1 MHYSDGAVYE
11 GEWYNDQRS
20 GKGILSLAN
29 GNRYEGLWER
39 DMKNGEGKFLY
50 LDKGQ
55 VYTGSWKEDVAKCGV
70 LEVLDMEGV
79 PNPPAYP
86 LPQVSKSSE
95 PPPIKITG

>member
-1 MHYSDGAVYE
+1 
-11 GEWYNDQRS
+11 
-20 GKGILSLAN
+20 
-29 GNRYEGLWER
+29 
-39 DMKNGEGKFLY
+39 MKNGEGKFLY

-70 LEVLDMEGV
+70 LEVLGMEGV

-95 PPPIKITG
+95 LRNHWLASWYTDITAACQRRFLAELVE